1 MISIVIPVYNSMDYI
16 GECLDSLEKQ
26 QDSVFEIVL
35 IDDGSTDG
43 SGEYCDSYACGKENV
58 KVIHQRNGG
67 QQAARA
73 EGVRRSA
80 GDYIMFLDSDDCL
93 RDDALRIISEA
104 FRHGSYD
111 VVCFD
116 YSRGN
121 RQNYETGVLGD
132 GLLQPG
138 DYSGDRYKE
147 VLRALCSGQFN
158 NLVTKA
164 IRRNIAV
171 EALSMLEGNAGL
183 RHGEDLMYLIP
194 VISNARSLCCLS
206 DVLYFY
212 RDNPSSVTG
221 AFSSFQI
228 DDLGVVFTSLVRK
241 ATVWG
246 GDCPAVAKSASVK
259 HFFWALMSLSK
270 SGLPD
275 RQKVSY
281 AREIAE
287 EVHSVC
293 GNDVGCIVTGMR
305 LDFAIPMK
313 LLISGHSRLALMCAS
328 LICSMANAKKQ

>member
-43 SGEYCDSYACGKENV
+43 SGEFCDNYACNKENV
-58 KVIHQRNGG
+58 KVIHQRNKG

-73 EGVRRSA
+73 EGIRCSV

-93 RDDALRIISEA
+93 RGDALRIISEA
-104 FRHGSYD
+104 FRRGSYD
-111 VVCFD
+111 VICFD
-116 YSRGN
+116 YSSGN
-121 RQNYETGVLGD
+121 CQNYETGVLGN

-138 DYSGDRYKE
+138 DYSGNRYKE

-164 IRRNIAV
+164 IRRNLAI
-171 EALSMLEGNAGL
+171 EALSTLEGNAGL

-194 VISNARSLCCLS
+194 VISKASSLCCLP

-221 AFSSFQI
+221 AFSLFQI
-228 DDLGVVFTSLVRK
+228 DDLGVVFTSLVHK
-241 ATVWG
+241 AAAWG
-246 GDCPAVAKSASVK
+246 GDCLAVAKSASVK

-275 RQKVSY
+275 CQKVGY
-281 AREIAE
+281 ARKIAE
-287 EVHSVC
+287 EVRSVC
-293 GNDVGCIVTGMR
+293 GNDADRIVSGMR

-313 LLISGHSRLALMCAS
+313 LLMSGHSRLALMCAS
-328 LICSMANAKKQ
+328 LICSLTNARK

>member
-35 IDDGSTDG
+35 VDDGSTDG
-43 SGEYCDSYACGKENV
+43 SGEYCDNYAYNKENV
-58 KVIHQRNGG
+58 KVIHQKNRG

-93 RDDALRIISEA
+93 RQDALRIISET
-104 FRHGSYD
+104 FRHGAYD

-121 RQNYETGVLGD
+121 RQNYETGVLGG

-138 DYSGDRYKE
+138 DYSGERYKE
-147 VLRALCSGQFN
+147 VLRTLCSGQFN

-164 IRRNIAV
+164 IRRNLAI
-171 EALSMLEGNAGL
+171 EALSTLEGNAGL

-194 VISNARSLCCLS
+194 VISNARSLCCLP

-228 DDLGVVFTSLVRK
+228 GDLGVVFTSLVRK
-241 ATVWG
+241 AAIWG
-246 GDCPAVAKSASVK
+246 GDCPLIAKNASVK

-275 RQKVSY
+275 YRKVGY

-287 EVHSVC
+287 EVRSVC
-293 GNDVGCIVTGMR
+293 GNDAGSIVTSMR

-313 LLISGHSRLALMCAS
+313 LLMSGRSRLALMCAS
-328 LICSMANAKKQ
+328 LICSLTNVRK